1 MKWVNWFH
9 FVILVGGPLVIL
21 IECMIFLS
29 ALLDVLKMSMS
40 TVFLRAQLDSAILQK
55 IPQTLLSVLFWKP
68 KNTFTQTLIRFV
80 QVTKR
85 TVLG

>member
-1 MKWVNWFH
+1 MKWVNLFH

-55 IPQTLLSVLFWKP
+55 IPQTLLSVLF
-68 KNTFTQTLIRFV
+68 
-80 QVTKR
+80 
-85 TVLG
+85 